1 MYNTA
6 SMLRT
11 MEMILGLRP
20 MTQFDAAARPMSA
33 AFQAGADPA
42 PYEAEKPRVPLDE
55 RNPLR
60 SATAQRSSRLDFS
73 EEDRADA
80 DELNDILWLAIK
92 GQHAPPPASSF
103 FAKGGGL

>member
-11 MEMILGLRP
+11 MELILGLRP

-33 AFQAGADPA
+33 AFQAAADPA
-42 PYEAEKPRVPLDE
+42 AYEAEKPRVPLDE
-55 RNPLR
+55 RNPLH
-60 SATAQRSSRLDFS
+60 SATTERSSRLDFS

-92 GQHAPPPASSF
+92 GTHAPPPASSF
-103 FAKGGGL
+103 FAR